1 MQQYLRL
8 LIILVVAIVVAIMP
22 VSGEKEQTLTIDQLL
37 HMENPGPF
45 SLSHD
50 GQNLVYLKSEGTDL
64 SPEYTNGSVILI
76 DLRSKAEH
84 TLSGS
89 SETVVS
95 FALSPDGTQVA
106 YAAVQDDSG
115 ETLLKVVSLADLS
128 SSEPGNVP
136 AALLSGFSWLNVD
149 ELLYLDTNGT
159 GTEVVTAG
167 YPDDTIIVDET
178 PEPVILRKYSL
189 KTEATVPVSAN
200 DDVITLYSPSPD
212 GRYILYKSA
221 PYPEEWRT
229 GALFR
234 YVILNTVTGA
244 EETLFTR
251 TEGYEEVN
259 ALAWE
264 PDSSVVYIERMQN
277 GGMDYPIRYTTDVL
291 ACYPDTGEI
300 QEVPMKWEKG
310 LHVDLFNE
318 DVEINPFNGG
328 FYAML
333 ADGAN
338 PKIAVYR
345 RTGSD
350 WEMQVLSGMSQ
361 GNIFA
366 LESSADG
373 SEIVYDFNSA
383 DTPPQLYSAKVKG
396 GVITDDIRL
405 TNLNTEILPRLKGES
420 EVVRWEGALGD
431 DVEGIVRYPPG
442 YEEGTGYPLVL
453 VVHGGPT
460 YTDFDSWR
468 DTWEFPYHLISDL
481 GAVLLS
487 VNYHGSQNYGF
498 DFAGS
503 IENNHYY
510 DLPIRD
516 LLTGKEYLAKKG
528 IIDPDRTG
536 ATGWSNGGILILDL
550 ITRDTS
556 IKAAVAGAGTA
567 EDQAQTALTNGIVMT
582 KMYYGDSPYQNPD
595 MYLDILPIYRAEN
608 VKTPLLM
615 IGGTEDQAVE
625 PAAAMVTY
633 RTYAEESQAP
643 VRFIRF
649 PGEGHHPKQ
658 YVHQYRKVQEE
669 LDWLEKYLLA

>member
-1 MQQYLRL
+1 MHYYPGL
-8 LIILVVAIVVAIMP
+8 LILLIVVIGVTITP
-22 VSGEKEQTLTIDQLL
+22 VSANENEKLTIDQLL
-37 HMENPGPF
+37 HMENPGPL

-64 SPEYTNGSVILI
+64 SPEYTNGTVILI
-76 DLRSKAEH
+76 DLRSKTEH
-84 TLSGS
+84 TLSES
-89 SETVVS
+89 SETAVT
-95 FALSPDGTQVA
+95 FALAPGGTQVA
-106 YAAVQDDSG
+106 YTAVQDNSG
-115 ETLLKVVSLADLS
+115 EIVLKVVSLADMS
-128 SSEPGNVP
+128 SSEPANVP
-136 AALLSGFSWLNVD
+136 EALLSGFSWLNED
-149 ELLYLDTNGT
+149 ELLYLDTND
-159 GTEVVTAG
+159 TEAGVVTAG
-167 YPDDTIIVDET
+167 YPDDTVVVDET
-178 PEPVILRKYSL
+178 PKPVHLRKYSL
-189 KTEATVPVSAN
+189 KTGVTVPVSTN

-212 GRYILYKSA
+212 GQYILYKSA
-221 PYPEEWRT
+221 PYPQEWKK
-229 GALFR
+229 GAQFR
-234 YVILNTVTGA
+234 YMLLNTVTG
-244 EETLFTR
+244 EEKKLFTR

-259 ALAWE
+259 AMVWE

-291 ACYPDTGEI
+291 VCYPNTGEI
-300 QEVPMKWEKG
+300 QEVPLKWEKG

-318 DVEINPFNGG
+318 DVEITPFNGG

-345 RTGSD
+345 RTGPD
-350 WEMQVLSGMSQ
+350 WEMQILSGISQ

-383 DTPPQLYSAKVKG
+383 NTPPQLYSAKVNG
-396 GVITDDIRL
+396 GVITDDVRL
-405 TNLNTEILPRLKGES
+405 TNLNAKILPRLKGKS
-420 EVVRWEGALGD
+420 GVVRWEGALGD
-431 DVEGIVRYPPG
+431 EVEGIVRYPPG
-442 YEEGTGYPLVL
+442 YTEGTGYPLVL

-498 DFAGS
+498 DFAES

-516 LLTGKEYLAKKG
+516 LLTGKEYLTKKG

-556 IKAAVAGAGTA
+556 LKAAVAGAGSA
-567 EDQAQTALTNGIVMT
+567 ENQAQGALTNGIVMT
-582 KMYYGDSPYQNPD
+582 KMYYGDSPYQNPE
-595 MYLDILPIYRAEN
+595 MYLDILPVYRAGN
-608 VKTPLLM
+608 VRTPLLM

-669 LDWLEKYLLA
+669 LDWLDKYLFV